1 MDKIVTLKI
10 ILTSI
15 VLLSVS
21 LVKAQDTIN
30 YDEIR
35 KDIVL
40 NSCGNVNLEK
50 TETTYNNLTE
60 LDTNKITTGLSRYYS
75 DLGMTLYLLS
85 VYKGETHYL
94 NDAIENYKKSIHIE
108 KKNGEAYH
116 QLAIIYF
123 YMKKDTI
130 NAKKYIR
137 LYKKFTKPENLDK
150 DLIEKIKEKQ

>member
-1 MDKIVTLKI
+1 MDRIITLKI

-30 YDEIR
+30 YNEIS

-50 TETTYNNLTE
+50 TETTYDNLTE
-60 LDTNKITTGLSRYYS
+60 LDTNKITAGLSRYYS
-75 DLGMTLYLLS
+75 DLGMTLFLLS
-85 VYKGETHYL
+85 VYKGEAHYL
-94 NDAIENYKKSIHIE
+94 DDAIENYKKSIQIE
-108 KKNGEAYH
+108 KKNGNAYH
-116 QLAIIYF
+116 ELAFIYF
-123 YMKKDTI
+123 NMKKDTI

-137 LYKKFTKPENLDK
+137 LYKKYTKEENQDVE
-150 DLIEKIKEKQ
+150 LIEKIEKK